1 MSTADP
7 ISNKA
12 NNMFTEN
19 LTSKK
24 IRKLENTVIIDKRNQ
39 KQKKR
44 KYTIEEKDAIKEGY
58 NLFSDHNCQIWLTIK
73 QHYPV

>member
-58 NLFSDHNCQIWLTIK
+58 NLFSDHKKVLK
-73 QHYPV
+73 